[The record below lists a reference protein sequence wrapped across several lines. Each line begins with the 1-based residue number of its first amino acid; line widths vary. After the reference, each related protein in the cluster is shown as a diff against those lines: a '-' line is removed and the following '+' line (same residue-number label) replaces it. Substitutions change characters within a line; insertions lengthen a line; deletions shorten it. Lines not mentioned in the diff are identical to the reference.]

1 MSKRDQIRMETIRK
15 RNEEIAKLQ
24 KEIKFMQERIAE
36 LEEDNRITMARMGTN

>member
-15 RNEEIAKLQ
+15 RNEEIATLKQ
-24 KEIKFMQERIAE
+24 QIESMRERIAE